1 MTEFFI
7 NDKLSRVR
15 NKARCEL
22 TFTFTESVY
31 SRHRKLRAQVDL
43 GARRRDFRIPRGRE
57 GESAHKELPGVIRV
71 RQETDNKNP
80 IERSTNPPRCA
91 RAAPRRAGETYI
103 FRKRCTPAICRAPL
117 RFGPSY
123 KSREAFI
130 SLARE
135 RKRVY
140 F

>member
-1 MTEFFI
+1 MVRI
-7 NDKLSRVR
+7 N
-15 NKARCEL
+15 
-22 TFTFTESVY
+22 FHVY
-31 SRHRKLRAQVDL
+31 RERLQPISRAQVDL
-43 GARRRDFRIPRGRE
+43 RARRRDFRIPRERE
-57 GESAHKELPGVIRV
+57 GESAHKELPGVIRM

-91 RAAPRRAGETYI
+91 GRRAGETYSANDA
-103 FRKRCTPAICRAPL
+103 RRRYAAL
-117 RFGPSY
+117 RFGSGY
-123 KSREAFI
+123 KSCEIFI